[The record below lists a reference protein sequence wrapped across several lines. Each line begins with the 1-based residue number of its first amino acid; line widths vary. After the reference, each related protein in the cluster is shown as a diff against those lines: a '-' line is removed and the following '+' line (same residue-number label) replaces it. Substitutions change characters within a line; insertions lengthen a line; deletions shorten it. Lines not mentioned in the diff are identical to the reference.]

1 MLHSPPNVMEN
12 ASLTTLLCYNVNNL
26 DMLEK
31 NNLYNNMN
39 KNEMLSYTEEKEELD
54 MGFKRNYIQSCLH

>member
-1 MLHSPPNVMEN
+1 MEN
-12 ASLTTLLCYNVNNL
+12 ASLTTLLCYNVNIL

-39 KNEMLSYTEEKEELD
+39 KNEMLSYTEEKEELN
-54 MGFKRNYIQSCLH
+54 MGFKRNYIQSYLH

>member
-1 MLHSPPNVMEN
+1 MEN
-12 ASLTTLLCYNVNNL
+12 ASLTTLLCYNVNIL

-39 KNEMLSYTEEKEELD
+39 KNEMLSYTEEKEELN
-54 MGFKRNYIQSCLH
+54 MGFKRNYIQSYLHWQF

>member
-12 ASLTTLLCYNVNNL
+12 ASLPTLLCYNVNNL

-39 KNEMLSYTEEKEELD
+39 KNEMLSYTEEKEELN
-54 MGFKRNYIQSCLH
+54 MGFKRNYIQSYLH

>member
-1 MLHSPPNVMEN
+1 MEN

-39 KNEMLSYTEEKEELD
+39 KNEMLSYTEEKEELN
-54 MGFKRNYIQSCLH
+54 MGFKRNYIQSYLHWQF